1 MDNEYLLKASVD
13 ELTQGFLFDENKNGY
28 ICLVCNQLFEDGV
41 IYPFENKLYEA
52 KKAIEIHIQAE
63 HTSMFHYLIDLDKR
77 FTGLTETQKELLQYL
92 HMGLT
97 DREIVQK
104 QKGGSPSTIR
114 NHRFKLREKEKQAK
128 IFLAIMN
135 SLKMHLD
142 KNEDELI
149 SIHKG
154 ATMVDDRYVITKD
167 EEKKV
172 LETYFK
178 NGLDGPLSTFPSKE
192 KRKIIVLRHL
202 LKRFKK
208 NEIYTEKEINETI
221 KPVYDD
227 FVTIRRYFIEYGF
240 MERSKDGS
248 QYWLKD

>member
-1 MDNEYLLKASVD
+1 MDNEYLSEASVE
-13 ELTQGFLFDENKNGY
+13 ELTKGYTFDEKKKGY
-28 ICLVCNQLFEDGV
+28 VCLVCNQLFEDGV
-41 IYPFENKLYEA
+41 IYPFDNRLYEA
-52 KKAIEIHIQAE
+52 RKAIEVHIGKE
-63 HTSMFHYLIDLDKR
+63 HTSMFHYLIQLDKR
-77 FTGLTETQKELLQYL
+77 YTGITETQKELLQLL
-92 HMGLT
+92 HMGLS
-97 DREIVQK
+97 DKEIVQK

-135 SLKMHLD
+135 SLKKHLD

-154 ATMVDDRYVITKD
+154 ATMVDERYVITKD
-167 EEKKV
+167 EEQKV

-178 NGLDGPLSTFPSKE
+178 SGLDGPLSSFPSKE

-202 LKRFKK
+202 LKRFEK
-208 NEIYTEKEINETI
+208 NQIYSEKEINEII
-221 KPVYDD
+221 KPIYAD